1 MRKSALDILN
11 DCAPANRR
19 VRREVLLE
27 LKNEGWEIYKVVQL
41 VGTPLLYLDK
51 QSYVIL
57 DIDRENRVI
66 FVR

>member
-1 MRKSALDILN
+1 MRKSALDILR
-11 DCAPANRR
+11 DCAPEGRR
-19 VRREVLLE
+19 VRREVLIE
-27 LKNEGWEIYKVVQL
+27 LKNEGWEIYKMVQL

-57 DIDRENRVI
+57 DIDRENKVI

>member
-41 VGTPLLYLDK
+41 VGTPLLYLGAARRDTAA
-51 QSYVIL
+51 L
-57 DIDRENRVI
+57 PR
-66 FVR
+66 